1 MKQTWQKLATQF
13 NELSQRERVLIA
25 LASIIVVA
33 MLLYFPVETI
43 WKERLKLSHQVTQIE
58 SENDIS
64 EQQIA
69 LYQQRLAM
77 DPNSDYRNRLTMIE
91 QQNQQMDANLESQ
104 MISMVPAN
112 YMPTVL
118 TTLLGNINDVK
129 LVSFSS
135 IAPQPLIEVGEE
147 DKMNLYSHG
156 IRLTLEGRYFAI
168 LKFIQSIEAMPDKL
182 YWKRLDY
189 HVEQHPNATVE
200 IELYTLSINKE
211 FISVAQ

>member
-1 MKQTWQKLATQF
+1 MKQSWQKLAIQF

-33 MLLYFPVETI
+33 MLLYIPVETI

-58 SENDIS
+58 SENEVS

-77 DPNSDYRNRLTMIE
+77 DPNSDYRNRLTLIE